1 MRQLPVIRGG
11 ALPTLWHQKNIL
23 QLNFD
28 LFVYLPDR
36 QNKQLDGVTQVPG
49 TLIVYYLI
57 AQYYLL
63 CPSSKT
69 DGHLYKVI
77 KDAQYWTSYQISD
90 DQYWICNT
98 DNMISIKKWHNQ
110 IDYYFHL
117 PCPTSNWTKDGARLG
132 SDLQL
137 GHQPPV
143 GLAGHLEMD
152 LTLTLILI
160 LATTSTTKSP
170 GCRRRVVAPPP
181 DPPSTLLL
189 PFI

>member
-1 MRQLPVIRGG
+1 MRQLPAIRGG
-11 ALPTLWHQKNIL
+11 ALPTLRHQKNIL

-28 LFVYLPDR
+28 LFAYLPDR
-36 QNKQLDGVTQVPG
+36 QNWMESPKFLAHSF
-49 TLIVYYLI
+49 LYLND
-57 AQYYLL
+57 QYYLL

-152 LTLTLILI
+152 LTLTLIL
-160 LATTSTTKSP
+160 LTTSTTKSP